1 MASTRDHEEN
11 GSAPDAAPDFL
22 AACCRRGP
30 ERARERIIS
39 AHRPLVEGIADRFA
53 RVGVMREDLVQEGT
67 IGLIRAIDNFEPGRN
82 VPLRVYAA
90 RMIAGHIQHFLR
102 DRAAMVRRRRTDA
115 SGFPEVISLEGLA
128 ASEEKRDAEPLNE
141 ERALLT
147 DGGLGEGFLLRQA
160 LDCLSRMQREA
171 LEMRF
176 LERLGIEEIAA
187 ELGMEAPAAQ
197 VCIEHACSRLARALE
212 LGTPVHPSDAEF
224 DPVSGVLSW
233 PAFRRRARE
242 ELAGAALEAEA
253 FSVALLQLSD
263 SAAVDPR
270 AERRVLRGVGGLLH
284 SNIRRTDVAGRFE
297 GRSFALA
304 LPHTDLAGC
313 DAMLAR
319 VLDSVRRMAP
329 PLVPRAAAAASP
341 ADGFELEELLA
352 VAAARL
358 EPSLARA
365 A

>member
-1 MASTRDHEEN
+1 LRHDEHSGLSELASTRDHEEN

-30 ERARERIIS
+30 ERARERIIG

-102 DRAAMVRRRRTDA
+102 DRAAMLRRRRTDA

-253 FSVALLQLSD
+253 FSVAEEEAQGPLD
-263 SAAVDPR
+263 
-270 AERRVLRGVGGLLH
+270 
-284 SNIRRTDVAGRFE
+284 AG
-297 GRSFALA
+297 AK
-304 LPHTDLAGC
+304 
-313 DAMLAR
+313 
-319 VLDSVRRMAP
+319 
-329 PLVPRAAAAASP
+329 LVVS
-341 ADGFELEELLA
+341 
-352 VAAARL
+352 
-358 EPSLARA
+358 SARA
-365 A
+365 GALSV